1 MSVIFLRRRCAL
13 VPVCCFEC
21 RSRHWVKAVVPRSST
36 GTGIVVSGTFVG
48 IDVCQEPHVAL
59 AETYSGG
66 HDQRSQLIT
75 LVLMV

>member
-1 MSVIFLRRRCAL
+1 MSVICPQRRCAL
-13 VPVCCFEC
+13 VPVCCLEC

-36 GTGIVVSGTFVG
+36 GTGIAVSGTFVG
-48 IDVCQEPHVAL
+48 VDVCRELHVAL

-66 HDQRSQLIT
+66 HDQRSQLIM